1 MDYPATLELD
11 AQLEVARWRPILAG
25 ILAIPH
31 LIVLYVLQIA
41 ASVAVVVAWFA
52 IVFTGKLPKGLG
64 DFVAMMLRYSTR
76 VTTYAGFLYEPYPP
90 FDFTS
95 SAAEPGGSPVRV
107 NYQVAYEDR
116 NRLTVLFRLI
126 LAIPA
131 AIFFSILGFVVFL
144 ALFVAFFAVIV
155 TGAWPQGLRDFVVG
169 FLRANNRFNA
179 YAYLLTDE
187 YPPFATS

>member
-95 SAAEPGGSPVRV
+95 SAAEQTPSSM
-107 NYQVAYEDR
+107 A
-116 NRLTVLFRLI
+116 
-126 LAIPA
+126 
-131 AIFFSILGFVVFL
+131 S
-144 ALFVAFFAVIV
+144 
-155 TGAWPQGLRDFVVG
+155 AWGPSG
-169 FLRANNRFNA
+169 
-179 YAYLLTDE
+179 
-187 YPPFATS
+187 